1 MHNDKYLIMQI
12 STVKYDNL
20 NGYGKILTANHESQ
34 RKIRTLNYIT
44 NSIIIGREK
53 RKERGARKEEKIY

>member
-53 RKERGARKEEKIY
+53 KRKRARKEEKIY